1 MANLKNKKLFPFRLS
16 ALAPI
21 SFGEGKGARVK
32 QHDIKDCG
40 AACLASIGNFYE
52 VNLPIAR
59 IRQFANT
66 DKRGTNVLGI
76 IEAAE
81 KMGLTAKGVKGGM
94 DSIDKIPLPAIA
106 HVVVKEQLH
115 HYVVV
120 YKVKTSP
127 NPSKGGGEITVMD
140 PAFGK
145 METYTFEEFKKIWSG
160 VLILFAKNDDFKSY
174 NDKVSPLKRFWQLI
188 QPHKTILIQALVGAI
203 LFTVLGLC
211 MSIYIQ
217 KITDYVLVEGNR
229 NLLNL
234 LSVTMIG
241 VIVLQAYLGSKKSI
255 FVMKTGQLIDAK
267 LILGYYKHLLHL
279 PQRFFDTMQIG
290 EITSRI
296 NDAVKIRSFINE
308 VAIEMIVNI
317 FIVLFSFTLMFTY
330 YWKLALVI
338 LLVIPFYAL
347 IYFIL
352 DRFNKKVERKIMEN
366 AADLQTQ
373 LVESVTHIRTVKE
386 FGIEE
391 FSNVKTENKFIKLL
405 FSTYKSGLNGV
416 FAGTST
422 QFLASIFTVIL
433 MWIGSGYVIDRAITP
448 GELFSFYAL
457 IGYFTSPVA
466 SLIGMN
472 KTAQNALIAADRLF
486 EIMDLEREET
496 ENKIE
501 LRKENV
507 GDIKFEN
514 VTFRYGSRTEVFK
527 SFNAIFKKNQ
537 TTAIVGES
545 GSGKTTLISLLQNLY
560 PIKEGKIYI
569 GDYDTQYIHY
579 QSLRNC
585 IGVIPQQLNLF
596 SGNIIDNIALGDS
609 FPNIQR
615 VIDLSKQLGINE
627 FVEKLPNGF
636 DTQIG
641 ENGAMLSGGQK
652 QRIAIARALYK
663 NPEVLLMDEATSA
676 LDTHSERIVK
686 QVIDDFK
693 VQGKTVIVIA
703 HRLSTIANADTILVM
718 DSGNILEEG
727 NHHDLLSQKGKYFDL
742 WNKQS
747 LGI

>member
-1 MANLKNKKLFPFRLS
+1 MPSIK
-16 ALAPI
+16 I
-21 SFGEGKGARVK
+21 K

-40 AACLASIGNFYE
+40 AACLVSIGNHYK

-59 IRQFANT
+59 IRQYANT
-66 DKRGTNVLGI
+66 DKRGTNVLGV

-81 KMGLTAKGVKGGM
+81 KMGFTAKGVKGGI

-106 HVVVKEQLH
+106 HIIVQEQLH

-120 YKVKTSP
+120 YAVTKDK
-127 NPSKGGGEITVMD
+127 ITVMD
-140 PAFGK
+140 PGVGK
-145 METYTFEEFKKIWSG
+145 METYTYEAFQKVWTG
-160 VLILFAKNDDFKSY
+160 VLILFAQNDDFKSY
-174 NDKVSPLKRFWQLI
+174 NDKTSPVIRFWNLI
-188 QPHKTILIQALVGAI
+188 QPHKTILIQALVGAV
-203 LFTVLGLC
+203 LFTVLGLA

-234 LSVTMIG
+234 LSVSMI
-241 VIVLQAYLGSKKSI
+241 VIILIQGFIGSQKSI
-255 FVMKTGQLIDAK
+255 FVMRTGQLIDAK

-296 NDAVKIRSFINE
+296 SDAVKIRSFINE
-308 VAIEMIVNI
+308 VAIEIIVNV
-317 FIVLFSFTLMFTY
+317 FIVIFSFALMFTY

-338 LLVIPFYAL
+338 LLVIPFYAT

-352 DRFNKKVERKIMEN
+352 NKFNKKVERKIMED
-366 AADLQTQ
+366 AAELQTQ
-373 LVESVTHIRTVKE
+373 LVESITHIRTVKE
-386 FGIEE
+386 FGIED
-391 FSNVKTENKFIKLL
+391 FSNIKTENRFVKLL
-405 FSTYKSGLNGV
+405 FSTFKSGLNSV
-416 FAGTST
+416 FASAST
-422 QFLASIFTVIL
+422 QFLASIFTVVL
-433 MWIGSGYVIDRAITP
+433 MWIGSGYVIDREITP

-486 EIMDLEREET
+486 EIMDLDCEET

-501 LRKENV
+501 LIRENI

-527 SFNAIFKKNQ
+527 NFNAIFKKNE

-560 PIKEGKIYI
+560 PIKEGKIYF
-569 GDYDTQYIHY
+569 GDYDLQYIHY
-579 QSLRNC
+579 KSLRKC
-585 IGVIPQQLNLF
+585 MGVIPQQLNLF

-609 FPNIQR
+609 FPNVQR
-615 VIDLSKQLGINE
+615 VLDLSKELGITE
-627 FVEKLPNGF
+627 FVEKLPHGF
-636 DTQIG
+636 NTQIG

-652 QRIAIARALYK
+652 QRIAIARALYI
-663 NPEVLLMDEATSA
+663 NPEVLLMDEATSS
-676 LDTHSERIVK
+676 LDTKSENIVK
-686 QVIDDFK
+686 EAIDNFK
-693 VQGKTVIVIA
+693 SQGKTVIVIA
-703 HRLSTIANADTILVM
+703 HRLSTIANANTILVM
-718 DSGNILEEG
+718 ENGEIMESGNHE
-727 NHHDLLSQKGKYFDL
+727 NLLQLKGKYYDL

-747 LGI
+747 LV

>member
-1 MANLKNKKLFPFRLS
+1 MASIK
-16 ALAPI
+16 I
-21 SFGEGKGARVK
+21 K

-40 AACLASIGNFYE
+40 AACLASIGNHYQ

-59 IRQFANT
+59 IRQYAHT

-76 IEAAE
+76 VEAAE
-81 KMGLTAKGVKGGM
+81 KMGFTAKGVKGGM
-94 DSIDKIPLPAIA
+94 DSLDKIPLPAIA
-106 HVVVKEQLH
+106 HVVIKQQLH
-115 HYVVV
+115 HYVVI
-120 YKVKTSP
+120 YKVEKSKTESQ
-127 NPSKGGGEITVMD
+127 SKITVMD

-145 METYTFEEFKKIWSG
+145 METYTFEEFQKIWSG
-160 VLILFAKNDDFKSY
+160 VLILFAQNDDFRTY
-174 NDKVSPLKRFWQLI
+174 NDKVSPITRFWHLV
-188 QPHKTILIQALVGAI
+188 QPHKSILVQALIGAI
-203 LFTVLGLC
+203 VFTVLGLA

-229 NLLNL
+229 KLLNL
-234 LSVTMIG
+234 LSISMIG
-241 VIVLQAYLGSKKSI
+241 VIVLQGFIGSQKSI

-308 VAIEMIVNI
+308 VAIDMIVNV
-317 FIVLFSFTLMFTY
+317 FIVIFSFTLMFTY

-338 LLVIPFYAL
+338 LVVIPFYGL

-352 DRFNKKVERKIMEN
+352 NKFNKKVERNIMEN
-366 AADLQTQ
+366 AAELQTQ
-373 LVESVTHIRTVKE
+373 LVESVTHVRTVKE
-386 FGIEE
+386 FGIED
-391 FSNVKTENKFIKLL
+391 FSNLKTENKFVKLL

-416 FAGTST
+416 FAGSST
-422 QFLASIFTVIL
+422 QFLASLFTVIL

-457 IGYFTSPVA
+457 ISYFTSPVA

-486 EIMDLEREET
+486 EIMDLEREKT

-501 LRKENV
+501 MQRENI

-514 VTFRYGSRTEVFK
+514 VSFRYGSRMDVFK
-527 SFNAIFKKNQ
+527 NFNATFKKNE

-569 GDYDTQYIHY
+569 GNYDTQFIHY
-579 QSLRNC
+579 KSLRQL

-596 SGNIIDNIALGDS
+596 SGNIIENIALGDS

-615 VIDLSKQLGINE
+615 ILDLSKQLGITE

-636 DTQIG
+636 ETQIG

-663 NPEVLLMDEATSA
+663 DPEILLMDEATSS
-676 LDTHSERIVK
+676 LDTNSERIVK
-686 QVIDDFK
+686 EVIDDFK
-693 VQGKTVIVIA
+693 KQGRTIIIIA
-703 HRLSTIANADTILVM
+703 HRLSTIANADQILVM
-718 DSGNILEEG
+718 ENGKVIESG
-727 NHHDLLSQKGKYFDL
+727 NHHVLLERKEKYFDL
-742 WNKQS
+742 WKKQS
-747 LGI
+747 LV

>member
-1 MANLKNKKLFPFRLS
+1 MASIK
-16 ALAPI
+16 I
-21 SFGEGKGARVK
+21 K

-40 AACLASIGNFYE
+40 AACLASIGNHYK

-59 IRQFANT
+59 IRQYANT

-81 KMGLTAKGVKGGM
+81 KMGFTAKGVKGGL
-94 DSIDKIPLPAIA
+94 DSVDKIPLPAIA
-106 HVVVKEQLH
+106 HIITKEQLH
-115 HYVVV
+115 HYVVI
-120 YKVKTSP
+120 YKVEKSR
-127 NPSKGGGEITVMD
+127 ITVMD
-140 PAFGK
+140 PGFGK
-145 METYTFEEFKKIWSG
+145 MGVYAFEDFQKVWSG
-160 VLILFAKNDDFKSY
+160 VLILFAPNDDFKIGNEKTSAIRRLW
-174 NDKVSPLKRFWQLI
+174 NLI
-188 QPHKTILIQALVGAI
+188 QPHKIILIQALVGAI
-203 LFTVLGLC
+203 VFTVLGLA

-217 KITDYVLVEGNR
+217 KITDYVLVDGNR

-234 LSVTMIG
+234 LSVSMIA
-241 VIVLQAYLGSKKSI
+241 IIIIQAYIGSKKSI

-296 NDAVKIRSFINE
+296 GDAVKIRSFINE

-317 FIVLFSFTLMFTY
+317 FIVFFSFALMFTY
-330 YWKLALVI
+330 YWKLALII
-338 LLVIPFYAL
+338 LLVIPFYVA
-347 IYFIL
+347 IYFVL
-352 DRFNKKVERKIMEN
+352 NKFNKRVERKIMEN
-366 AADLQTQ
+366 SAELQTQ
-373 LVESVTHIRTVKE
+373 LVESISHVRTVKE

-391 FSNVKTENKFIKLL
+391 FSNLKTENKFVKLL
-405 FSTYKSGLNGV
+405 FTTYKSGLNSV
-416 FAGTST
+416 FANTST
-422 QFLASIFTVIL
+422 QFLSSVFTITL
-433 MWIGSGYVIDRAITP
+433 IWIGSGYVIDRNITP

-496 ENKIE
+496 ENKVE
-501 LRKENV
+501 LQKDNLS
-507 GDIKFEN
+507 DIKFEK
-514 VTFRYGSRTEVFK
+514 VSFRYGSRVEVFK
-527 SFNAIFKKNQ
+527 NFNAIFKKNE

-560 PIKEGKIYI
+560 PINEGKIYI
-569 GDYDTQYIHY
+569 GDYDTQFVHY
-579 QSLRNC
+579 RSLRQLV
-585 IGVIPQQLNLF
+585 GVIPQQLNLF
-596 SGNIIDNIALGDS
+596 SGNIIENIALGDS

-615 VIDLSKQLGINE
+615 ILDLSKEVGITE

-636 DTQIG
+636 ETQIG

-663 NPEVLLMDEATSA
+663 NPEILLMDEATSS
-676 LDTHSERIVK
+676 LDTSSEKIVK
-686 QVIDDFK
+686 EVIDNFK
-693 VQGKTVIVIA
+693 AQGKTIIVIA

-718 DSGNILEEG
+718 KDGAIVESGNHSTLLEHKSEYY
-727 NHHDLLSQKGKYFDL
+727 NLWSKQNLL
-742 WNKQS
+742 
-747 LGI
+747 

>member
-1 MANLKNKKLFPFRLS
+1 MASIK
-16 ALAPI
+16 I
-21 SFGEGKGARVK
+21 K

-40 AACLASIGNFYE
+40 AACLASIGNHFK

-59 IRQFANT
+59 IRQYANT

-81 KMGLTAKGVKGGM
+81 KMGFTAKGVKGGL
-94 DSIDKIPLPAIA
+94 DSLDKIPLPAIA
-106 HVVVKEQLH
+106 HIIVKEQLQ
-115 HYVVV
+115 HYVVI
-120 YKVKTSP
+120 YKVEKST
-127 NPSKGGGEITVMD
+127 ITVMD
-140 PAFGK
+140 PGFGK
-145 METYTFEEFKKIWSG
+145 MGTYTFEEFQKIWTS
-160 VLILFAKNDDFKSY
+160 VLILFAPNDDFKTL
-174 NDKVSPLKRFWQLI
+174 NEKTSPIKRFWNLI
-188 QPHKTILIQALVGAI
+188 QPHKTILTQALIGAI
-203 LFTVLGLC
+203 VFTVLGLA

-217 KITDYVLVEGNR
+217 KITDYVLVDGNR

-234 LSVTMIG
+234 LSISMIA
-241 VIVLQAYLGSKKSI
+241 IILLQAYIGSKKSI

-308 VAIEMIVNI
+308 TAIEMIVNV
-317 FIVLFSFTLMFTY
+317 FIVVFSFALMFTY

-338 LLVIPFYAL
+338 ILVIPFYVFV
-347 IYFIL
+347 YFL
-352 DRFNKKVERKIMEN
+352 LNKFNKKVERNIMEN
-366 AADLQTQ
+366 AAELQTQ
-373 LVESVTHIRTVKE
+373 LVESITHVRTVKE

-391 FSNVKTENKFIKLL
+391 FSNLKTENKFVKLL
-405 FSTYKSGLNGV
+405 FVTYKSGLNGI
-416 FAGTST
+416 FATTST

-433 MWIGSGYVIDRAITP
+433 MWIGSGYVIDRRITP

-466 SLIGMN
+466 SLINMN

-501 LRKENV
+501 LSKENL

-514 VTFRYGSRTEVFK
+514 VSFRYGSRVEVFK
-527 SFNAIFKKNQ
+527 NFNAVFKKNQ

-560 PIKEGKIYI
+560 PIKEGKINI
-569 GDYDTQYIHY
+569 GDFDLQHVHY
-579 QSLRNC
+579 KSLRR
-585 IGVIPQQLNLF
+585 IVGVIPQQLNLF
-596 SGNIIDNIALGDS
+596 SGNIIENIALGES

-615 VIDLSKQLGINE
+615 ILELSKQLGIHE

-636 DTQIG
+636 ETQIG

-663 NPEVLLMDEATSA
+663 NPEILLMDEATAS
-676 LDTHSERIVK
+676 LDTNSERIVK
-686 QVIDDFK
+686 DVIDNFK
-693 VQGKTVIVIA
+693 SSGKTIIVIA

-718 DSGNILEEG
+718 KNGAIVESGN
-727 NHHDLLSQKGKYFDL
+727 HFDLLEQKAEYFNL
-742 WNKQS
+742 WNKQN
-747 LGI
+747 LV

>member
-1 MANLKNKKLFPFRLS
+1 MASIK
-16 ALAPI
+16 I
-21 SFGEGKGARVK
+21 K

-40 AACLASIGNFYE
+40 AACLVSIGNHYK

-59 IRQFANT
+59 VRQLANT
-66 DKRGTNVLGI
+66 DKRGTNVLGV
-76 IEAAE
+76 IEGAE
-81 KMGLTAKGVKGGM
+81 KMGFTAKGVKGGL
-94 DSIDKIPLPAIA
+94 DAIDKIPLPAIA
-106 HVVVKEQLH
+106 HVVVKQQLH
-115 HYVVV
+115 HYVVIYSV
-120 YKVKTSP
+120 TKDKI
-127 NPSKGGGEITVMD
+127 EVMD

-145 METYTFEEFKKIWSG
+145 METYTFEEFQKIWSG
-160 VLILFAKNDDFKSY
+160 VLILFAPNDDLTPT
-174 NDKVSPLKRFWQLI
+174 NEKVSPSRRFWNLV
-188 QPHKTILIQALVGAI
+188 QPHKTILIQSLVGAI
-203 LFTVLGLC
+203 VFTVLGLA

-217 KITDYVLVEGNR
+217 KITDYVLVEGNKK
-229 NLLNL
+229 LLNL
-234 LSVTMIG
+234 LSISMIG
-241 VIVLQAYLGSKKSI
+241 IILLQAYIGSKKSI

-308 VAIEMIVNI
+308 VAIDMIVNV
-317 FIVLFSFTLMFTY
+317 FIVIFSFTLMFTY

-338 LLVIPFYAL
+338 LLVIPFYGL
-347 IYFIL
+347 IYFL
-352 DRFNKKVERKIMEN
+352 LNKFNKIVERKIMEN
-366 AADLQTQ
+366 AAELETQ

-391 FSNVKTENKFIKLL
+391 FSNLKTENRFVKLL
-405 FSTYKSGLNGV
+405 FTTYKSGMNSV

-422 QFLASIFTVIL
+422 QFLASIFTVVL
-433 MWIGSGYVIDRAITP
+433 MWIGSGYVIDRDITP

-496 ENKIE
+496 ENKID
-501 LRKENV
+501 LQKENL
-507 GDIKFEN
+507 GDIVFEN
-514 VTFRYGSRTEVFK
+514 VSFRYGSRTEVFK
-527 SFNAIFKKNQ
+527 DFNAVFKKNE

-569 GDYDTQYIHY
+569 GDYDLQFIHY

-585 IGVIPQQLNLF
+585 VGVIPQQLNLF
-596 SGNIIDNIALGDS
+596 SGNIIENIALGDS
-609 FPNIQR
+609 FPNIQL
-615 VIDLSKQLGINE
+615 VLDLSKQLGITE

-636 DTQIG
+636 ETQIG

-663 NPEVLLMDEATSA
+663 NPEILLMDEATSS
-676 LDTHSERIVK
+676 LDTYSEAIVK
-686 QVIDDFK
+686 NAINDFK
-693 VQGKTVIVIA
+693 ATGKTVIIIA
-703 HRLSTIANADTILVM
+703 HRLSTIANADQILVM
-718 DSGNILEEG
+718 ENGTIVESGNHQE
-727 NHHDLLSQKGKYFDL
+727 LLSQNGKYYEL

-747 LGI
+747 LV

>member
-1 MANLKNKKLFPFRLS
+1 MASIK
-16 ALAPI
+16 I
-21 SFGEGKGARVK
+21 K
-32 QHDIKDCG
+32 QHDIQDCG
-40 AACLASIGNFYE
+40 AACLASIGNHFK

-59 IRQFANT
+59 IRQYANT

-76 IEAAE
+76 IEGAE
-81 KMGLTAKGVKGGM
+81 KMGFTAKGVKGGL
-94 DSIDKIPLPAIA
+94 DSLNKIPLPAIA
-106 HVVVKEQLH
+106 HVIIKEQLQ
-115 HYVVV
+115 HYVVIYRV
-120 YKVKTSP
+120 AKDK
-127 NPSKGGGEITVMD
+127 ITVMD
-140 PAFGK
+140 PGFGK
-145 METYTFEEFKKIWSG
+145 MEVYPIEEFQKIWSG
-160 VLILFAKNDDFKSY
+160 VLILFAPNDDFKIS
-174 NDKVSPLKRFWQLI
+174 NEKTSPIKRFWNLI
-188 QPHKTILIQALVGAI
+188 QPHKIILIQALIGAI
-203 LFTVLGLC
+203 VFTVLGLS

-217 KITDYVLVEGNR
+217 KITDYVLVDGNR

-234 LSVTMIG
+234 LSISMLFI
-241 VIVLQAYLGSKKSI
+241 IVLQAYIGSKKSI

-308 VAIEMIVNI
+308 VAIEMIVNF
-317 FIVLFSFTLMFTY
+317 FIIIFSFALMFTY

-338 LLVIPFYAL
+338 LLAIPFYAL
-347 IYFIL
+347 IYFVL
-352 DRFNKKVERKIMEN
+352 NKFNKKVERNIMEN
-366 AADLQTQ
+366 AAELQTQ
-373 LVESVTHIRTVKE
+373 LVESITHVRTVKE

-391 FSNVKTENKFIKLL
+391 FSNLKTENKFVKLL
-405 FSTYKSGLNGV
+405 FTTYKSGLNGI

-422 QFLASIFTVIL
+422 QFIASGFTVVL
-433 MWIGSGYVIDRAITP
+433 MWIGSGYVIDRSITP

-496 ENKIE
+496 ENKVE
-501 LRKENV
+501 LKRDNV

-514 VTFRYGSRTEVFK
+514 VSFRYGSRLEVFK
-527 SFNAIFKKNQ
+527 NFNAIFKKNE

-569 GDYDTQYIHY
+569 GEFDTQFVHY
-579 QSLRNC
+579 QSLRK
-585 IGVIPQQLNLF
+585 IVGVIPQQLNLF
-596 SGNIIDNIALGDS
+596 SGNIIENIALGDS
-609 FPNIQR
+609 FPDIHR
-615 VIDLSKQLGINE
+615 ILDLSKQLGITE

-636 DTQIG
+636 ETQIG

-663 NPEVLLMDEATSA
+663 NPEILLMDEATAS
-676 LDTHSERIVK
+676 LDTNSEKVVK
-686 QVIDDFK
+686 NVIDNFK
-693 VQGKTVIVIA
+693 AQGKTIIVIA
-703 HRLSTIANADTILVM
+703 HRLSTIANADKILVM
-718 DSGNILEEG
+718 KSGVIVESGTHQNLME
-727 NHHDLLSQKGKYFDL
+727 QKGEYYNL
-742 WNKQS
+742 WSKQS
-747 LGI
+747 LF

>member
-1 MANLKNKKLFPFRLS
+1 MASIK
-16 ALAPI
+16 I
-21 SFGEGKGARVK
+21 K

-40 AACLASIGNFYE
+40 AACLASIGNYYK

-59 IRQFANT
+59 IRQYANT

-81 KMGLTAKGVKGGM
+81 KMGFTAKGVKGGL
-94 DSIDKIPLPAIA
+94 DSLDKIPLPAIA
-106 HVVVKEQLH
+106 HIITKEQLH
-115 HYVVV
+115 HYVVI
-120 YKVKTSP
+120 YKVEKSA
-127 NPSKGGGEITVMD
+127 ITIMD
-140 PAFGK
+140 PGFGK
-145 METYTFEEFKKIWSG
+145 MEKYTIEEFQKTWSG
-160 VLILFAKNDDFKSY
+160 VLILFAPNEDFKTV
-174 NDKVSPLKRFWQLI
+174 NEKTSPIKRFWNLI
-188 QPHKTILIQALVGAI
+188 QPHKTILIQAIVGSI
-203 LFTVLGLC
+203 LFTVLGLA
-211 MSIYIQ
+211 MSVYIQ
-217 KITDYVLVEGNR
+217 KITDYVLVDGNK

-234 LSVTMIG
+234 LSVSMIA
-241 VIVLQAYLGSKKSI
+241 IILLQAYIGSKKSI

-308 VAIEMIVNI
+308 VAIEMIVNV
-317 FIVLFSFTLMFTY
+317 FIVIFSFTLMFTY

-338 LLVIPFYAL
+338 LLVIPFYGS
-347 IYFIL
+347 IYFL
-352 DRFNKKVERKIMEN
+352 LNRFNKKVERNIMEN
-366 AADLQTQ
+366 AAELQTQ
-373 LVESVTHIRTVKE
+373 LVESITHVRTVKE

-391 FSNVKTENKFIKLL
+391 FSNLKTENKFVKLL
-405 FSTYKSGLNGV
+405 FTTYKSGLNGI
-416 FAGTST
+416 FANTST
-422 QFLASIFTVIL
+422 QFLASVFTVIL
-433 MWIGSGYVIDRAITP
+433 MWIGSGYVIDRVITP

-486 EIMDLEREET
+486 EIIDLEREET
-496 ENKIE
+496 QNKIE
-501 LRKENV
+501 LLKDNV

-514 VTFRYGSRTEVFK
+514 VSFRYGSRVEVFK
-527 SFNAIFKKNQ
+527 NFNATFKKNE

-569 GDYDTQYIHY
+569 GNYDTQFIHY
-579 QSLRNC
+579 KSLRQLV
-585 IGVIPQQLNLF
+585 GVIPQQLNLF
-596 SGNIIDNIALGDS
+596 SGNIIENIALGDS

-615 VIDLSKQLGINE
+615 ILDLSKQLGITD

-636 DTQIG
+636 ETQIG

-663 NPEVLLMDEATSA
+663 NPEILLMDEATSS
-676 LDTHSERIVK
+676 LDTSSEKIVK
-686 QVIDDFK
+686 DVIDNFK
-693 VQGKTVIVIA
+693 EQGKTIIVIA
-703 HRLSTIANADTILVM
+703 HRISTIANADTILVM
-718 DSGNILEEG
+718 KNGVIVESGNHINLLEHKSEYY
-727 NHHDLLSQKGKYFDL
+727 NL
-742 WNKQS
+742 WSKQN
-747 LGI
+747 LI

>member
-1 MANLKNKKLFPFRLS
+1 MASIK
-16 ALAPI
+16 I
-21 SFGEGKGARVK
+21 K

-40 AACLASIGNFYE
+40 AACLASIGNHYQ

-59 IRQFANT
+59 IRQYAHT

-81 KMGLTAKGVKGGM
+81 KMGFTAKGVKGGF
-94 DSIDKIPLPAIA
+94 DSLDKIPLPAIA
-106 HVVVKEQLH
+106 HVIQDKQLH
-115 HYVVV
+115 HYVVI
-120 YKVKTSP
+120 YKVEK
-127 NPSKGGGEITVMD
+127 SKIESASKITVMD
-140 PAFGK
+140 PGFGK
-145 METYTFEEFKKIWSG
+145 METYTFEEFQKIWSG
-160 VLILFAKNDDFKSY
+160 VLVLFAQNDDFRTY
-174 NDKVSPLKRFWQLI
+174 NEKVAPITRFWHLI
-188 QPHKTILIQALVGAI
+188 QPHKSILIQALTGAI
-203 LFTVLGLC
+203 IFTVLGLA

-229 NLLNL
+229 KLLNL
-234 LSVTMIG
+234 LSVSMIG
-241 VIVLQAYLGSKKSI
+241 IILLQGYIGSQKSI
-255 FVMKTGQLIDAK
+255 FVLKTGQLIDAK

-296 NDAVKIRSFINE
+296 NDAVKIRSFIND
-308 VAIEMIVNI
+308 VAIDMIVNV
-317 FIVLFSFTLMFTY
+317 FIVIFSFILMFTY

-338 LLVIPFYAL
+338 LCVIPFYGL
-347 IYFIL
+347 IYFVL
-352 DRFNKKVERKIMEN
+352 NKFNKKVERSIMEN
-366 AADLQTQ
+366 AAELQTQ

-391 FSNVKTENKFIKLL
+391 FSNFKTENRFVKLL
-405 FSTYKSGLNGV
+405 FSTYKSGLNTV
-416 FAGTST
+416 FSTSST
-422 QFLASIFTVIL
+422 QFLASLFTIVL

-466 SLIGMN
+466 SIIGMN

-486 EIMDLEREET
+486 EIMDLEREKT

-501 LRKENV
+501 LQKENI

-514 VTFRYGSRTEVFK
+514 VSFRYGSRIEVFK
-527 SFNAIFKKNQ
+527 NFSAVFKKNQ

-569 GDYDTQYIHY
+569 GDYDTQFIHY
-579 QSLRNC
+579 KSLRQS
-585 IGVIPQQLNLF
+585 IGVIPQELNLF
-596 SGNIIDNIALGDS
+596 SGTIIENIALGDS
-609 FPNIQR
+609 FPDIQR
-615 VIDLSKQLGINE
+615 ILDLSKQLAITD

-636 DTQIG
+636 ETQIG
-641 ENGAMLSGGQK
+641 ENGTMLSGGQK

-663 NPEVLLMDEATSA
+663 KPDILLMDEATSA
-676 LDTHSERIVK
+676 LDTNSEMIVK
-686 QVIDDFK
+686 QVITDFK
-693 VQGKTVIVIA
+693 KQGKTIIVIA

-718 DSGNILEEG
+718 ENGKIVESG
-727 NHHDLLSQKGKYFDL
+727 NHHVLLEKKDKYFNL
-742 WNKQS
+742 WKKQS
-747 LGI
+747 LV

>member
-1 MANLKNKKLFPFRLS
+1 MASIK
-16 ALAPI
+16 I
-21 SFGEGKGARVK
+21 K

-40 AACLASIGNFYE
+40 AACLASIGNHFK

-59 IRQFANT
+59 IRQYANT

-81 KMGLTAKGVKGGM
+81 KMGFTAKGVKGGL
-94 DSIDKIPLPAIA
+94 DSLDKIPLPAIA
-106 HVVVKEQLH
+106 HIITKEQLH
-115 HYVVV
+115 HYVVI
-120 YKVKTSP
+120 YKVEK
-127 NPSKGGGEITVMD
+127 NAITVMD
-140 PAFGK
+140 PGLGK
-145 METYTFEEFKKIWSG
+145 METYTIEDFQKIWSG
-160 VLILFAKNDDFKSY
+160 VLILFAPNDDFKIK
-174 NDKVSPLKRFWQLI
+174 NEKTSPIKRFWNLI
-188 QPHKTILIQALVGAI
+188 QPHKTILIQALIGAI
-203 LFTVLGLC
+203 VFTVLGLA

-217 KITDYVLVEGNR
+217 KITDYVLVDGNR

-234 LSVTMIG
+234 LSVSMIA
-241 VIVLQAYLGSKKSI
+241 IILLQAYIGSKKSI

-308 VAIEMIVNI
+308 TAIEMIVNV
-317 FIVLFSFTLMFTY
+317 FIVIFSFALMFTY

-338 LLVIPFYAL
+338 ILVIPFYTL
-347 IYFIL
+347 IYFL
-352 DRFNKKVERKIMEN
+352 LNNFNKKVERNIMEN
-366 AADLQTQ
+366 AAELQTQ
-373 LVESVTHIRTVKE
+373 LVESITHVRTVKE
-386 FGIEE
+386 FGIED
-391 FSNVKTENKFIKLL
+391 FSNLKTENKFVKLL
-405 FSTYKSGLNGV
+405 FTTYKSGLNVV
-416 FAGTST
+416 FASTST
-422 QFLASIFTVIL
+422 QFLASAFTVIL

-501 LRKENV
+501 LQKENL

-514 VTFRYGSRTEVFK
+514 ISFRYGSRIEVFK
-527 SFNAIFKKNQ
+527 NFNAVFKKNE

-560 PIKEGKIYI
+560 PIKEGKILI
-569 GDYDTQYIHY
+569 GEYDTKFIHY
-579 QSLRNC
+579 KSLRQM

-596 SGNIIDNIALGDS
+596 SGNIIENIALGDS

-615 VIDLSKQLGINE
+615 ILDLSQQLGITE

-636 DTQIG
+636 ETQIG

-652 QRIAIARALYK
+652 QRIAIARAIYK
-663 NPEVLLMDEATSA
+663 NPEILLLDEATSS
-676 LDTHSERIVK
+676 LDTNSEKIVK
-686 QVIDDFK
+686 GVIDNFK
-693 VQGKTVIVIA
+693 SQGKTIIVIA

-718 DSGNILEEG
+718 KEGNIVESGNHL
-727 NHHDLLSQKGKYFDL
+727 DLLEQKLEYFNL
-742 WNKQS
+742 WNKQN
-747 LGI
+747 LL

>member
-1 MANLKNKKLFPFRLS
+1 MASIK
-16 ALAPI
+16 I
-21 SFGEGKGARVK
+21 K
-32 QHDIKDCG
+32 QHDIQDCG
-40 AACLASIGNFYE
+40 AACLASIGNHFK

-59 IRQFANT
+59 IRQYANT
-66 DKRGTNVLGI
+66 DKRGTNILGI
-76 IEAAE
+76 IEAAQ
-81 KMGLTAKGVKGGM
+81 KMGFTAKGVKGGL
-94 DSIDKIPLPAIA
+94 DSLDKIPLPAIA
-106 HVVVKEQLH
+106 HIITKEQLH

-120 YKVKTSP
+120 YKVEK
-127 NPSKGGGEITVMD
+127 SKIMVMD
-140 PAFGK
+140 PGFGK
-145 METYTFEEFKKIWSG
+145 MEVYTFEEFQKTWSG
-160 VLILFAKNDDFKSY
+160 VLILFAPNDDFKTL
-174 NDKVSPLKRFWQLI
+174 NEKTSPIKRFWNLI
-188 QPHKTILIQALVGAI
+188 QPHKTVLIQALVGAI
-203 LFTVLGLC
+203 LFTVLGLA

-217 KITDYVLVEGNR
+217 KITDYVLVDGNR

-234 LSVTMIG
+234 LSISMIA
-241 VIVLQAYLGSKKSI
+241 IILLQAYIGSRKSV

-267 LILGYYKHLLHL
+267 LILGYYQHLLHL

-308 VAIEMIVNI
+308 TVIEMIVNV
-317 FIVLFSFTLMFTY
+317 FIVIFSFTLMFTY

-338 LLVIPFYAL
+338 VLVIPFYTA
-347 IYFIL
+347 IYFVL
-352 DRFNKKVERKIMEN
+352 NKFNKKVERTIMEN

-373 LVESVTHIRTVKE
+373 LVESITHVRTVKE

-391 FSNVKTENKFIKLL
+391 YSNIKTENKFVKLL
-405 FSTYKSGLNGV
+405 FTTYKSGLNSV
-416 FAGTST
+416 FATTST
-422 QFLASIFTVIL
+422 QFLASLFTIIL

-466 SLIGMN
+466 SLIYMN

-501 LRKENV
+501 LNKENL

-514 VTFRYGSRTEVFK
+514 VSFRYGSRVEVFK
-527 SFNAIFKKNQ
+527 NFNAIFKKNQ

-560 PIKEGKIYI
+560 PIKEGKICI
-569 GDYDTQYIHY
+569 GDYELQHIHY
-579 QSLRNC
+579 QSLRK
-585 IGVIPQQLNLF
+585 IVGVIPQQLNLF
-596 SGNIIDNIALGDS
+596 SGNIFENIALGDS

-615 VIDLSKQLGINE
+615 ILDLSKQLGITD
-627 FVEKLPNGF
+627 FVERLPNGF
-636 DTQIG
+636 ETQIG

-663 NPEVLLMDEATSA
+663 NPEILLLDEATAS
-676 LDTHSERIVK
+676 LDSNSEIIVK
-686 QVIDDFK
+686 QVIDNFK
-693 VQGKTVIVIA
+693 AQGKTVIIIA

-718 DSGNILEEG
+718 KDGVIVESGNHL
-727 NHHDLLSQKGKYFDL
+727 NLLDQKGEYFSL
-742 WNKQS
+742 WNKQN
-747 LGI
+747 LI

>member
-1 MANLKNKKLFPFRLS
+1 MASIK
-16 ALAPI
+16 
-21 SFGEGKGARVK
+21 VK
-32 QHDIKDCG
+32 QHDIQDCG
-40 AACLASIGNFYE
+40 AACLASIGNHFK

-59 IRQFANT
+59 IRQYANT

-76 IEAAE
+76 IEGAE
-81 KMGLTAKGVKGGM
+81 RMGFTAKGAKGGL
-94 DSIDKIPLPAIA
+94 DSLDKIPLPAIA
-106 HVVVKEQLH
+106 HIITKEQLH
-115 HYVVV
+115 HYVVI
-120 YKVKTSP
+120 YKVEK
-127 NPSKGGGEITVMD
+127 SKITVMD
-140 PAFGK
+140 PGFGK
-145 METYTFEEFKKIWSG
+145 MDIYTIEEFQKTWSG
-160 VLILFAKNDDFKSY
+160 VLILFAPNDDFKTL
-174 NDKVSPLKRFWQLI
+174 NEKTSPIKRFWNLI
-188 QPHKTILIQALVGAI
+188 QPHKIILIQALIGAI
-203 LFTVLGLC
+203 VFTVLGLS

-217 KITDYVLVEGNR
+217 KITDYVLVDGNR

-234 LSVTMIG
+234 LSISMIG
-241 VIVLQAYLGSKKSI
+241 IILLQAYIGSKKSI

-308 VAIEMIVNI
+308 VAIEMIVNM
-317 FIVLFSFTLMFTY
+317 FIVIFSFALMFTY

-338 LLVIPFYAL
+338 LLAIPFYSL
-347 IYFIL
+347 IYFVL
-352 DRFNKKVERKIMEN
+352 NKFNKKVERNIMEN
-366 AADLQTQ
+366 AAELQTQ
-373 LVESVTHIRTVKE
+373 LVESITHIRTVKE

-391 FSNVKTENKFIKLL
+391 FSNLKTENKFVKLL
-405 FSTYKSGLNGV
+405 FTTYKSGLNSV
-416 FAGTST
+416 FTGAST
-422 QFLASIFTVIL
+422 QFIASGFTVVL
-433 MWIGSGYVIDRAITP
+433 MWIGSGYVIDRSITP

-496 ENKIE
+496 ENKVE
-501 LRKENV
+501 FQRENV

-514 VTFRYGSRTEVFK
+514 VSFRYGSRIEVFK
-527 SFNAIFKKNQ
+527 KFNAIFKKNE

-569 GDYDTQYIHY
+569 GEYDSQFIHY
-579 QSLRNC
+579 QSLRK
-585 IGVIPQQLNLF
+585 IVGVIPQQLNLF
-596 SGNIIDNIALGDS
+596 SGNIIENIALGDS
-609 FPNIQR
+609 FPDIHRILNI
-615 VIDLSKQLGINE
+615 SKQLGITD

-636 DTQIG
+636 ETQIG

-663 NPEVLLMDEATSA
+663 NPEILLMDEATAS
-676 LDTHSERIVK
+676 LDTNSEKVVK
-686 QVIDDFK
+686 DVIDNFK
-693 VQGKTVIVIA
+693 TQGKTVIVIA

-718 DSGNILEEG
+718 KNGAIVESGN
-727 NHHDLLSQKGKYFDL
+727 HFDLLELKAEYYNL
-742 WNKQS
+742 WNKQN
-747 LGI
+747 LI

>member
-1 MANLKNKKLFPFRLS
+1 MASIK
-16 ALAPI
+16 I
-21 SFGEGKGARVK
+21 K

-40 AACLASIGNFYE
+40 AACLASIGNHYQ

-59 IRQFANT
+59 IRQYANT

-76 IEAAE
+76 IEAAY
-81 KMGLTAKGVKGGM
+81 KMGFTAKGVKGGM
-94 DSIDKIPLPAIA
+94 DAIDKIPLPAIA

-115 HYVVV
+115 HYIVV
-120 YKVKTSP
+120 YKVEK
-127 NPSKGGGEITVMD
+127 SKVESQSKITVMD
-140 PAFGK
+140 PAYGK
-145 METYTFEEFKKIWSG
+145 MEIYTFEEFQKIWSG
-160 VLILFAKNDDFKSY
+160 VLILFAQKEDFTTC
-174 NDKVSPLKRFWQLI
+174 NEKVSPIKRFWHLV

-203 LFTVLGLC
+203 LYTVLGLA

-234 LSVTMIG
+234 LSVSMI
-241 VIVLQAYLGSKKSI
+241 VIIAFQAYIGSKKSV

-317 FIVLFSFTLMFTY
+317 FIVIFSFTLMFTY

-338 LLVIPFYAL
+338 LLVIPFYGL
-347 IYFIL
+347 IYFVL
-352 DRFNKKVERKIMEN
+352 NKFNKKVERTIMEN
-366 AADLQTQ
+366 AAELQTQ
-373 LVESVTHIRTVKE
+373 LVESVTHARTVKE

-391 FSNVKTENKFIKLL
+391 FSNLKTENKFVKLL
-405 FSTYKSGLNGV
+405 FTTYKSGMNGI

-422 QFLASIFTVIL
+422 QFLASIFTVVL
-433 MWIGSGYVIDRAITP
+433 MWIGSGYVIDRSITP

-496 ENKIE
+496 ENKVE
-501 LRKENV
+501 LQRESI

-514 VTFRYGSRTEVFK
+514 VSFRYGSRTEVFK
-527 SFNAIFKKNQ
+527 NFNAIFKKNE

-569 GDYDTQYIHY
+569 GDYDTQFIHY

-596 SGNIIDNIALGDS
+596 SGNIIENIALGDS

-615 VIDLSKQLGINE
+615 VLDLSKQLGITE

-636 DTQIG
+636 ETQIG

-663 NPEVLLMDEATSA
+663 NPEVLLMDEATAS
-676 LDTHSERIVK
+676 LDSKSERIVK
-686 QVIDDFK
+686 DVIDNFK

-703 HRLSTIANADTILVM
+703 HRLSTIASANTILVM
-718 DSGNILEEG
+718 ENGIIVESGNHI
-727 NHHDLLSQKGKYFDL
+727 DLLEQKGKYFDL

-747 LGI
+747 LV

>member
-1 MANLKNKKLFPFRLS
+1 MASIK
-16 ALAPI
+16 I
-21 SFGEGKGARVK
+21 K

-40 AACLASIGNFYE
+40 AACLASIGNHYN

-59 IRQFANT
+59 IRQYANT

-76 IEAAE
+76 IEAAD
-81 KMGLTAKGVKGGM
+81 KMGFTAKGVKGGI
-94 DSIDKIPLPAIA
+94 DAIDKIPLPALA

-115 HYVVV
+115 HYVVIYSV
-120 YKVKTSP
+120 
-127 NPSKGGGEITVMD
+127 SKDKIEVMD

-145 METYTFEEFKKIWSG
+145 METYTFEAFQEIWSG
-160 VLILFAKNDDFKSY
+160 VLVLFAPNDEFKTY
-174 NDKVSPLKRFWQLI
+174 NEKIAPIRRFWHLV
-188 QPHKTILIQALVGAI
+188 QPHKIILIQALVGAI
-203 LFTVLGLC
+203 LFTVLGLA

-217 KITDYVLVEGNR
+217 KITDYVLIEGNR
-229 NLLNL
+229 KLLNL
-234 LSVTMIG
+234 LSVSMI
-241 VIVLQAYLGSKKSI
+241 VIIVLQAYIGSKKTI

-347 IYFIL
+347 IYFL
-352 DRFNKKVERKIMEN
+352 LNKFNKKVERTIMEN
-366 AADLQTQ
+366 AAELQTQ
-373 LVESVTHIRTVKE
+373 LVESVTHVRTVKE

-391 FSNVKTENKFIKLL
+391 FSNLKTENKFVKLL
-405 FSTYKSGLNGV
+405 FTTYKSGLNSI

-422 QFLASIFTVIL
+422 QFLASLFTIIL

-496 ENKIE
+496 ENKVE
-501 LRKENV
+501 LQKENI

-514 VTFRYGSRTEVFK
+514 VSFRYGSRTEVFK
-527 SFNAIFKKNQ
+527 NFNAVFKKNE

-569 GDYDTQYIHY
+569 GDYDAQFIHY
-579 QSLRNC
+579 QSLRNAV
-585 IGVIPQQLNLF
+585 GVIPQQLNLF
-596 SGNIIDNIALGDS
+596 SGTIIENIALGDS

-615 VIDLSKQLGINE
+615 VLDLSKQLAITE

-636 DTQIG
+636 ETQIG

-663 NPEVLLMDEATSA
+663 NPEILLMDEATSS
-676 LDTHSERIVK
+676 LDTHSEKVVK
-686 QVIDDFK
+686 EVIDAFK
-693 VQGKTVIVIA
+693 AQGKTVIVIA
-703 HRLSTIANADTILVM
+703 HRLSTIANADTILV
-718 DSGNILEEG
+718 LENGTVVENG
-727 NHHDLLSQKGKYFDL
+727 NHTTLLKQKGKYFDL
-742 WNKQS
+742 WQKQG
-747 LGI
+747 LV

>member
-1 MANLKNKKLFPFRLS
+1 MASIK
-16 ALAPI
+16 I
-21 SFGEGKGARVK
+21 K

-40 AACLASIGNFYE
+40 AACLASIGSYFK

-59 IRQFANT
+59 IRQYANT

-81 KMGLTAKGVKGGM
+81 KMGFTAKGVKGGF
-94 DSIDKIPLPAIA
+94 DSLDKIPLPAIA
-106 HVVVKEQLH
+106 HIITKEQLH
-115 HYVVV
+115 HYVVI
-120 YKVKTSP
+120 YKIEKSTI
-127 NPSKGGGEITVMD
+127 KVMD
-140 PAFGK
+140 PGFGK
-145 METYTFEEFKKIWSG
+145 METYTFEEFQKVWTG
-160 VLILFAKNDDFKSY
+160 VLILFAPNDDFKTL
-174 NDKVSPLKRFWQLI
+174 NEKASPVKRFWNLI
-188 QPHKTILIQALVGAI
+188 QPHKTILFQALIGAI
-203 LFTVLGLC
+203 LFTVLGLG

-217 KITDYVLVEGNR
+217 KITDYVLVDGNR

-234 LSVTMIG
+234 LSVSMVAI
-241 VIVLQAYLGSKKSI
+241 ILLQAYIGSKKSI

-308 VAIEMIVNI
+308 TAIEMIVNI
-317 FIVLFSFTLMFTY
+317 FIVVFSFALMFTY

-338 LLVIPFYAL
+338 ILVIPFY
-347 IYFIL
+347 IFVYFL
-352 DRFNKKVERKIMEN
+352 LNKFNKKVERNIMEN
-366 AADLQTQ
+366 AAELQTQ
-373 LVESVTHIRTVKE
+373 LVESITHVRTVKE

-391 FSNVKTENKFIKLL
+391 FSNLKTENKFVKLL
-405 FSTYKSGLNGV
+405 FITYKSGLNGI
-416 FAGTST
+416 FATTST
-422 QFLASIFTVIL
+422 QFLASIFTVVL

-466 SLIGMN
+466 SLINMN

-496 ENKIE
+496 ENKTE
-501 LRKENV
+501 LTKENL
-507 GDIKFEN
+507 GDVKFEN
-514 VTFRYGSRTEVFK
+514 VSFRYGSRVEVFK
-527 SFNAIFKKNQ
+527 NFNAVFKKNQ

-560 PIKEGKIYI
+560 PIKEGKISI
-569 GDYDTQYIHY
+569 GDFDLQYVHY
-579 QSLRNC
+579 KSLRK
-585 IGVIPQQLNLF
+585 IVGVIPQQLNLF
-596 SGNIIDNIALGDS
+596 SGNIIENIALGES

-615 VIDLSKQLGINE
+615 VLELSKQLGIHE

-636 DTQIG
+636 ETQIG

-663 NPEVLLMDEATSA
+663 NPEILLMDEATAS
-676 LDTHSERIVK
+676 LDTNSERIVK
-686 QVIDDFK
+686 EVIDNFK
-693 VQGKTVIVIA
+693 SSGKTIIVIA

-718 DSGNILEEG
+718 KDGIIVECG
-727 NHHDLLSQKGKYFDL
+727 NHLDLLEQKSEYYNL
-742 WNKQS
+742 WNKQN
-747 LGI
+747 LV